1 MKSDSRFNR
10 RQLLQYTG
18 AGGLALVAG
27 CTGESGGGNGD
38 GSEDGDGSG
47 SDSGTDNNVGGSDIP
62 RGGKP
67 IVGLSNVPRGF
78 NPLVISDA
86 AAFAI
91 IDRFYPQAT
100 ARDPEDPA
108 NIVGY
113 VFEEFSFDS
122 ETLEGTATVREGF
135 SWSDGES
142 FSAEDV
148 AWSFNYLME
157 NEGHRYQQNVANFE
171 SFEATGEYEI
181 EFTLSSETAAIFTP
195 DTGMFA
201 VPILPRQTW
210 EGVDDYEQFDPFEEN
225 GELIGAGGWE
235 WSDADEGNWYEID
248 ARPENLPDSLHEGPY
263 VDQLRYRVYGDLTS
277 LINGL
282 TNGEVDLTY
291 ESITPNRAFQLQD
304 ADSADVFSSPSRGY
318 NYVAHNLRRV
328 PLNDKQFRQSLGY
341 IFPFNYLES
350 TLRRGLTQ
358 VGSYAAAG
366 AYEDWWPESHDTPI
380 EHGPYRTEDGQLDVE
395 QAREFLRNAD
405 SEHEYTFGPV
415 ESSQVE
421 DAGGDQEIRVN
432 GELLTE
438 AHTDNDGNGGQ
449 GPLGVVVSP
458 PSTAPVE
465 AQAVGRFVENLNKVG
480 IPAETRAT
488 AENSQSSLI
497 RVQEDFDMWMEGWV
511 YMPQP
516 HFYLSFWLV
525 SSRADVESN
534 SDSVMLNPMGYT
546 NADEKIAAVHNTYDP
561 EEQKQ
566 AAAEALAQIYEDQP
580 ALITEYP
587 NRLHGVS
594 NAFEGWVQLPGGISQ
609 TAWSYI
615 NIRQSSD

>member
-38 GSEDGDGSG
+38 GSEDGSG

-142 FSAEDV
+142 FNAEDV

-171 SFEATGEYEI
+171 SFEATGEYDIEI
-181 EFTLSSETAAIFTP
+181 TLSSETAAIFTP

-210 EGVDDYEQFDPFEEN
+210 EGVDDYEQFDPF
-225 GELIGAGGWE
+225 
-235 WSDADEGNWYEID
+235 
-248 ARPENLPDSLHEGPY
+248 
-263 VDQLRYRVYGDLTS
+263 
-277 LINGL
+277 
-282 TNGEVDLTY
+282 
-291 ESITPNRAFQLQD
+291 
-304 ADSADVFSSPSRGY
+304 DVG
-318 NYVAHNLRRV
+318 
-328 PLNDKQFRQSLGY
+328 
-341 IFPFNYLES
+341 
-350 TLRRGLTQ
+350 
-358 VGSYAAAG
+358 
-366 AYEDWWPESHDTPI
+366 
-380 EHGPYRTEDGQLDVE
+380 
-395 QAREFLRNAD
+395 
-405 SEHEYTFGPV
+405 
-415 ESSQVE
+415 
-421 DAGGDQEIRVN
+421 
-432 GELLTE
+432 
-438 AHTDNDGNGGQ
+438 
-449 GPLGVVVSP
+449 
-458 PSTAPVE
+458 
-465 AQAVGRFVENLNKVG
+465 KV
-480 IPAETRAT
+480 R
-488 AENSQSSLI
+488 
-497 RVQEDFDMWMEGWV
+497 
-511 YMPQP
+511 
-516 HFYLSFWLV
+516 
-525 SSRADVESN
+525 
-534 SDSVMLNPMGYT
+534 
-546 NADEKIAAVHNTYDP
+546 
-561 EEQKQ
+561 
-566 AAAEALAQIYEDQP
+566 
-580 ALITEYP
+580 
-587 NRLHGVS
+587 
-594 NAFEGWVQLPGGISQ
+594 
-609 TAWSYI
+609 
-615 NIRQSSD
+615 